1 MEIYI
6 SLQQTLKYNN
16 QSAGRKDQLITVMA
30 LQNKQKM
37 LLLFQTLMAGGQSPP
52 PLPTSALT
60 ITAEVKIKI
69 NTRPEKGFRVPKIE
83 GYPPPPR

>member
-6 SLQQTLKYNN
+6 SLQQTSKYNN
-16 QSAGRKDQLITVMA
+16 QSAGRKHQLITATMA

-52 PLPTSALT
+52 PLPTSAFT
-60 ITAEVKIKI
+60 IAAEVKI
-69 NTRPEKGFRVPKIE
+69 
-83 GYPPPPR
+83 